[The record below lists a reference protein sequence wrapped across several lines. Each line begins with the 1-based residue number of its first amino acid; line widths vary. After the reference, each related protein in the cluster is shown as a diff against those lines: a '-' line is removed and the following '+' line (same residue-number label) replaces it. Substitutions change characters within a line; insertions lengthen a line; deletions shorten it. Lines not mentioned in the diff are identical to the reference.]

1 MTDIVLIVD
10 DDPIQ
15 RRLLDAHVA
24 RMGLRPL
31 HCDGGRAALDA
42 LGGRQGGQ
50 IAAVVL
56 DLMMPDKSGMEVM
69 AEMRRSRYD
78 VPIVV
83 QTAKGSIDT
92 VVEAM
97 RAGAFDFVVKPVA
110 PERLRDTLA
119 NAVRMHAAARPKRGN
134 SRISVEGASPVMRPV
149 LQIAAKAALSN
160 IPILVEGET
169 GAGKEWLARAIRSAG
184 ERASKPFVAVNC
196 GALPADLVE
205 SILFGHAKG
214 AFTDAST
221 EHRGKF
227 VEADG
232 GTLFLDEIGELAP
245 PAQVKLLRVL
255 QEGEIDPV
263 GAKAP
268 LRVDVRIISA
278 TNRSLAEAVAAGRF
292 REDLYYR
299 LNAVEIRMPALRERR
314 AEIRGLA
321 AQILARLRDV
331 ETRSPVSGI
340 DDEALALLEAYDWP
354 GNIRQLEN
362 TLHRAVVL
370 SENETLGLGDFAHVE
385 ALMAVG
391 ALHSE
396 PSDRGSE
403 RALVRTLAPAPNGH
417 MMSASGPVAARHDER
432 MVGLRPGQAGEQNGD
447 PVGEPEFPL
456 RDSEGEV
463 RRMVDVEADLI
474 RLAVLQYDGRMSEIA
489 RRLGIGRS
497 TLYRKMREYKIEDRS

>member
-149 LQIAAKAALSN
+149 LQIAAKAALSI
-160 IPILVEGET
+160 IPILV
-169 GAGKEWLARAIRSAG
+169 
-184 ERASKPFVAVNC
+184 
-196 GALPADLVE
+196 
-205 SILFGHAKG
+205 
-214 AFTDAST
+214 
-221 EHRGKF
+221 
-227 VEADG
+227 
-232 GTLFLDEIGELAP
+232 
-245 PAQVKLLRVL
+245 
-255 QEGEIDPV
+255 
-263 GAKAP
+263 
-268 LRVDVRIISA
+268 
-278 TNRSLAEAVAAGRF
+278 
-292 REDLYYR
+292 
-299 LNAVEIRMPALRERR
+299 
-314 AEIRGLA
+314 
-321 AQILARLRDV
+321 
-331 ETRSPVSGI
+331 
-340 DDEALALLEAYDWP
+340 
-354 GNIRQLEN
+354 
-362 TLHRAVVL
+362 
-370 SENETLGLGDFAHVE
+370 
-385 ALMAVG
+385 
-391 ALHSE
+391 
-396 PSDRGSE
+396 
-403 RALVRTLAPAPNGH
+403 
-417 MMSASGPVAARHDER
+417 
-432 MVGLRPGQAGEQNGD
+432 
-447 PVGEPEFPL
+447 
-456 RDSEGEV
+456 
-463 RRMVDVEADLI
+463 
-474 RLAVLQYDGRMSEIA
+474 
-489 RRLGIGRS
+489 
-497 TLYRKMREYKIEDRS
+497 

>member
-69 AEMRRSRYD
+69 AEMRRNRLD

-119 NAVRMHAAARPKRGN
+119 NAVRMHAAARPKRGT
-134 SRISVEGASPVMRPV
+134 SRLSLEGASPVMGPV
-149 LQIAAKAALSN
+149 LQIAAKAAPSN
-160 IPILVEGET
+160 IPILIEGET
-169 GAGKEWLARAIRSAG
+169 GVGKEWLARAIRSAG
-184 ERASKPFVAVNC
+184 ERANKPFVAVNC
-196 GALPADLVE
+196 GALPGDLVE
-205 SILFGHAKG
+205 SILFGHARG
-214 AFTDAST
+214 AFTDAT
-221 EHRGKF
+221 DEHRGKF
-227 VEADG
+227 AEADG
-232 GTLFLDEIGELAP
+232 GTLFLDEVGELAP

-263 GAKAP
+263 GARAP
-268 LRVDVRIISA
+268 IRIDVRVISA
-278 TNRSLAEAVAAGRF
+278 TNRSLHEAVDAGRF

-299 LNAVEIRMPALRERR
+299 LNAVEISMPPLRERR
-314 AEIRGLA
+314 AEIRGLVK
-321 AQILARLRDV
+321 QFLARLTGL
-331 ETRSPVSGI
+331 ETRSPVTGI
-340 DDEALALLEAYDWP
+340 DAEALALLEAYDWP

-370 SENETLGLGDFAHVE
+370 SDSETLGIDDFAQIE
-385 ALMAVG
+385 ALMAVDAG
-391 ALHSE
+391 RHDHVGEAGQASNRGFERTPVTRILDTSMAAGRRDE
-396 PSDRGSE
+396 PR
-403 RALVRTLAPAPNGH
+403 H
-417 MMSASGPVAARHDER
+417 AARRER
-432 MVGLRPGQAGEQNGD
+432 LLSA
-447 PVGEPEFPL
+447 EFPL
-456 RDSEGEV
+456 RDSEGEI

-474 RLAVLQYDGRMSEIA
+474 RMAVQQYDGRMSEIA

-497 TLYRKMREYKIEDRS
+497 TLYRKMREYKIEEGR

>member
-1 MTDIVLIVD
+1 MTEIVLIVD

-15 RRLLDAHVA
+15 RRLLDAQVA
-24 RMGLRPL
+24 RMGLRPM
-31 HCDGGRAALDA
+31 HCDGGRAALAA
-42 LGGRQGGQ
+42 LGGRSGPQ

-69 AEMRRSRYD
+69 AEMRRSRFD

-97 RAGAFDFVVKPVA
+97 RAGAFDFIVKPVS
-110 PERLRDTLA
+110 PDRLRDTIT
-119 NAVRMHAAARPKRGN
+119 NAVRMHAAARPKPGGA
-134 SRISVEGASPVMRPV
+134 SRLSTQDASPVLQPV
-149 LQIAAKAALSN
+149 LAIAEKAARST
-160 IPILVEGET
+160 IPILIEGET
-169 GAGKEWLARAIRSAG
+169 GVGKEWLARAIRAAG
-184 ERASKPFVAVNC
+184 DRAAKPFVAINC

-214 AFTDAST
+214 AFTDAT
-221 EHRGKF
+221 DEHRGKF
-227 VEADG
+227 AEADG

-255 QEGEIDPV
+255 QEGEIDAV

-268 LRVDVRIISA
+268 TRVDVRVISA
-278 TNRSLAEAVAAGRF
+278 TNRSLKEAVEDGRF

-299 LNAVEIRMPALRERR
+299 LNAVEIVMPPLRERR
-314 AEIRGLA
+314 SEIAGLA
-321 AQILARLRDV
+321 TQFLSRLTTL

-340 DDEALALLEAYDWP
+340 DAEARELLEAYDWP

-370 SENETLGLGDFAHVE
+370 SENETLGVDDFPQIE
-385 ALMAVG
+385 ALLAVG
-391 ALHSE
+391 TQVTATPDAAE
-396 PSDRGSE
+396 DTTVYRTFERTPIAPSFHTQTTSGAGHAAAAPSR
-403 RALVRTLAPAPNGH
+403 RKPLLAA
-417 MMSASGPVAARHDER
+417 
-432 MVGLRPGQAGEQNGD
+432 
-447 PVGEPEFPL
+447 EFAL
-456 RDSEGEV
+456 RDSDGEV
-463 RRMVDVEADLI
+463 RRMVEVEADLI
-474 RLAVLQYDGRMSEIA
+474 RLALAQYDGRMSEIA

-497 TLYRKMREYKIEDRS
+497 TLYRKMREYKIEEGR

>member
-1 MTDIVLIVD
+1 MTEIVLIVD

-42 LGGRQGGQ
+42 LGGRNGGQ

-69 AEMRRSRYD
+69 AEMRRNRID

-97 RAGAFDFVVKPVA
+97 RAGAFDFVVKPVS
-110 PERLRDTLA
+110 PERFRETLA
-119 NAVRMHAAARPKRGN
+119 NAVKMHAAARPKRGA
-134 SRISVEGASPVMRPV
+134 STLATEGASEVMRPV
-149 LQIAAKAALSN
+149 LSMAAKAARST
-160 IPILVEGET
+160 IPILLEGET
-169 GAGKEWLARAIRSAG
+169 GVGKEWLARAIRAASD
-184 ERASKPFVAVNC
+184 RASKPFVAVNC

-214 AFTDAST
+214 AFTDAT
-221 EHRGKF
+221 AEHRGKF
-227 VEADG
+227 AEADG

-245 PAQVKLLRVL
+245 LAQVKLLRVL

-263 GAKAP
+263 GAKTAA
-268 LRVDVRIISA
+268 RVDVRVISA
-278 TNRSLAEAVAAGRF
+278 TNRSLAEAVEAGRF

-299 LNAVEIRMPALRERR
+299 LNAVELLMPPLRERR
-314 AEIRGLA
+314 LEIKGLVERF
-321 AQILARLRDV
+321 LARLATLEKRA
-331 ETRSPVSGI
+331 GAMAI
-340 DDEALALLEAYDWP
+340 DAEALALLEAYDWP

-362 TLHRAVVL
+362 SLHRAVVL
-370 SENETLGLGDFAHVE
+370 SERDTLGLADFRQIE
-385 ALMAVG
+385 TLMA
-391 ALHSE
+391 A
-396 PSDRGSE
+396 GS
-403 RALVRTLAPAPNGH
+403 G
-417 MMSASGPVAARHDER
+417 SGSGPVRANGIQGGRTIHRAALQRATSFEAVASREDFEPEPR
-432 MVGLRPGQAGEQNGD
+432 RELPFS
-447 PVGEPEFPL
+447 PEFPL
-456 RDSEGEV
+456 RDGDGQV
-463 RRMVDVEADLI
+463 RRLVDVEADLI
-474 RLAVLQYDGRMSEIA
+474 RLAVAQYDGRMSEIA

>member
-24 RMGLRPL
+24 RMGLQPL

-42 LGGRQGGQ
+42 LGGRNAGQ

-56 DLMMPDKSGMEVM
+56 DLLMPDKSGMEVM
-69 AEMRRSRYD
+69 AEMRRNRLD

-97 RAGAFDFVVKPVA
+97 RAGAFDFVVKPVS
-110 PERLRDTLA
+110 PERLRETLA
-119 NAVRMHAAARPKRGN
+119 NAVRMHAAARPKRGDTTLAPG
-134 SRISVEGASPVMRPV
+134 EASPVMRPV
-149 LQIAAKAALSN
+149 LAMAAKAARSS
-160 IPILVEGET
+160 IPILISGET
-169 GAGKEWLARAIRSAG
+169 GVGKEWLARAIRAAG

-205 SILFGHAKG
+205 SILFGHARG
-214 AFTDAST
+214 AFTDAT
-221 EHRGKF
+221 DEHRGKF
-227 VEADG
+227 AEADG
-232 GTLFLDEIGELAP
+232 GTLFLDEVGELAP
-245 PAQVKLLRVL
+245 AAQVKLLRVL

-263 GAKAP
+263 GSKAP
-268 LRVDVRIISA
+268 LRVDVRVISA

-299 LNAVEIRMPALRERR
+299 LNAVEITMPPLRERR
-314 AEIRGLA
+314 PEIRGLVEGF
-321 AQILARLRDV
+321 LERLVGV
-331 ETRSPVSGI
+331 ERRSPANGI
-340 DDEALALLEAYDWP
+340 DEAALRLLEAYDWP

-370 SENETLGLGDFAHVE
+370 SDDETLGVEDFRQITALMDAAAVGGTRVAAAEPRQTVGLADDRRGELSADLPGPNRAGVE
-385 ALMAVG
+385 APVRR
-391 ALHSE
+391 
-396 PSDRGSE
+396 DRPF
-403 RALVRTLAPAPNGH
+403 V
-417 MMSASGPVAARHDER
+417 
-432 MVGLRPGQAGEQNGD
+432 
-447 PVGEPEFPL
+447 PEFPL
-456 RDSEGEV
+456 RDGEGQV
-463 RRMVDVEADLI
+463 RRIVDVEADLI
-474 RLAVLQYDGRMSEIA
+474 RMALAQYDGRMSEIA

-497 TLYRKMREYKIEDRS
+497 TLYRKMREYNIAERR